1 MTQEE
6 LVDLTIE
13 EVIEN
18 DFGYTEIKMSN
29 GVRVIAK
36 ISCIVEGG
44 EAVASEEAA
53 AEEPASEEAGI
64 TVDDINKMTKKELKA
79 LVKENG
85 LTSDVDLDTEEL
97 KVAICQ
103 ELGLTEAAAEEP
115 ASEISAEDI
124 NGMDEDE
131 LKSLIADKDL
141 AIDPDD
147 YEDNIRG
154 LRKKV
159 IKTLEL

>member
-97 KVAICQ
+97 K
-103 ELGLTEAAAEEP
+103 LL
-115 ASEISAEDI
+115 SAR
-124 NGMDEDE
+124 NW
-131 LKSLIADKDL
+131 
-141 AIDPDD
+141 
-147 YEDNIRG
+147 
-154 LRKKV
+154 V
-159 IKTLEL
+159 